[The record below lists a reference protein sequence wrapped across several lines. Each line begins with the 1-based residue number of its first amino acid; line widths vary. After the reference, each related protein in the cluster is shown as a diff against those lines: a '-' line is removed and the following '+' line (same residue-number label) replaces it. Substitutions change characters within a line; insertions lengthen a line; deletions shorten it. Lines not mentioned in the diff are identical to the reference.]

1 MSLDTD
7 YSVQFEARPH
17 HFSLGGIYEP
27 GVTQTC
33 ITTSEQSL
41 VLKCRPKSYF
51 HVLRKTEKI
60 IIIKW
65 PKSI

>member
-1 MSLDTD
+1 MALDTD

-27 GVTQTC
+27 VVTHTC

-41 VLKCRPKSYF
+41 VLKCFKLTDQNNS
-51 HVLRKTEKI
+51 RK
-60 IIIKW
+60 W
-65 PKSI
+65 